1 MNGEVDIEVTAE
13 DGDTTFLVNPD
24 GALCLNIEL
33 DRESSSDYRLTVQ
46 ATDRALSISRR
57 LTATARVV
65 INVDDINDNM
75 PSFTSAGSVT
85 IPEDTA
91 LQAVVM
97 VIQAVDVDSGSNG
110 DVVYTLEDTSVS
122 VFSINRTN
130 GHLYLQQPLDRE
142 QVNWLYF

>member
-1 MNGEVDIEVTAE
+1 MNGEVDIEVTGE
-13 DGDTTFLVNPD
+13 DGDTTFSVNPD

-46 ATDRALSISRR
+46 ASDRALSISRR

-65 INVDDINDNM
+65 VNVDDINDNM

-122 VFSINRTN
+122 VFSINSTN
-130 GHLYLQQPLDRE
+130 GRLYLQQPLDRE
-142 QVNWLYF
+142 QVN

>member
-1 MNGEVDIEVTAE
+1 MNGEVDIEVTGE
-13 DGDTTFLVNPD
+13 DGDTTFSVNPD

-33 DRESSSDYRLTVQ
+33 DRESSSDHRLTVQ

-65 INVDDINDNM
+65 VNVDDINDNM

-122 VFSINRTN
+122 MFSINSTN
-130 GHLYLQQPLDRE
+130 GRLYLQQPLDRE
-142 QVNWLYF
+142 QVN

>member
-130 GHLYLQQPLDRE
+130 GRLYLQQPLDRE

>member
-130 GHLYLQQPLDRE
+130 GRLYLQQPLDRE
-142 QVNWLYF
+142 QVN

>member
-142 QVNWLYF
+142 QVN